1 MSYVVFYKR
10 LCAFS
15 LSLKNE
21 TDVTAR
27 ALCEPRRRLVVV
39 VSFAAGIMLH
49 FFLSFSLSLSISLF
63 SKRARGRFA
72 KYANARLFLHSRG
85 APGGALGGGGL
96 GGGGPPGGALGGGG
110 RFKPGTAAPL
120 ADAVAVVVA
129 LPNTPRVLP
138 IPPPCVAATACWCAA
153 TMASCAYSAFV
164 TREVVSR
171 ATSPGL
177 FRHQNLMAL
186 SLLPETSK

>member
-1 MSYVVFYKR
+1 
-10 LCAFS
+10 
-15 LSLKNE
+15 
-21 TDVTAR
+21 
-27 ALCEPRRRLVVV
+27 
-39 VSFAAGIMLH
+39 MLH
-49 FFLSFSLSLSISLF
+49 FFCLSLCFL
-63 SKRARGRFA
+63 KARGRFA

-96 GGGGPPGGALGGGG
+96 GGGGPPGGACGGGGPPGGALGGGG